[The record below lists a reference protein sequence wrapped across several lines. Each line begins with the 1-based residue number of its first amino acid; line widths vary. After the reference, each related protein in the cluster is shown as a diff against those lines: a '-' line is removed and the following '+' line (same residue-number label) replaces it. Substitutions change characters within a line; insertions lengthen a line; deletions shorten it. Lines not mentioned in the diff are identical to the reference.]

1 MTQTHEIRLAI
12 DASTAEAGAKRFS
25 AAINAVKKAVSD
37 LDRQADGTFS
47 KLANHRPQFDVTP
60 ITRATTEAQR
70 LSTALTG
77 AGSASDRAAQSI
89 QRTALSSAS
98 AIRMAEQ
105 ATQRLA
111 IRMGDIGDT
120 AGLATLT
127 AALARMKGQLVD
139 ATSTLDVR
147 KAKSGFD
154 DVRSSLLQAT
164 VATEHLRGEQAQLE
178 RQMTE
183 TNRAAAQHAG
193 AMDSLRAKYN
203 PLYAA
208 SMQYA
213 AALDEIAM
221 AEREG
226 AISAQLA
233 ATAREQAASRMA
245 GSTAAMDGFTVS
257 TGQARAATQQ
267 MGYQVNDVITMAA
280 MGASPMQVISS
291 QIFQISQAMEMAGGK
306 SQALGSVKTALLG
319 LLNPSTLLVGA
330 VIGITTALVQWG
342 MSALG
347 ASSNTKSFTDALS
360 DANSAVS
367 SMRQATDLLAG
378 STLGSLATGY
388 GRVNAELQVHLEKLQ
403 QIATIEATRA
413 TADAMSAVGGEYMG
427 GWLTTDVD
435 DMRIAFSTTNDAA
448 RNLLG
453 MLNQIK
459 SARTFDEQ
467 FSAVQKMRKEVESVT
482 GGLGSATG
490 GAQAFLVQLLRA
502 EDAGLRLKAA
512 QDGTTSATN
521 NASGAASGLAYTIG
535 TAADEAAR
543 LLSLL
548 NGVPGALSVMGKS
561 VEGQIAS
568 IRAQNRALNLE
579 LSEGLS
585 GAAAN
590 RRVQLETM
598 VSTAGERG
606 QRVNFDQIAAQW
618 TAINELDAAAKETD
632 RLRSAISEK
641 NKPARSGGGGGKGGG
656 GGSRTAELT
665 EEQKAVESLNDTL
678 TERLTSLE
686 EERIVLGLVSSGTFK
701 TTEAAELFAKA
712 MVQGGGAVDSQT
724 AAMISQIDV
733 AAKLNEELQRLSKD
747 SVREW
752 MDSVPGWIE
761 AGKQIEMGAI
771 TSVRDAISEM
781 IKTGTFDI
789 NALGEAILGTI
800 ADVMADKA
808 TKELLTLLGRDK
820 TGPLG
825 WLGGLMGDSF
835 ASKGD
840 TDLAGM
846 MQGGTQAGASIA
858 TSMTQAG
865 AQVAAQIQ
873 AAMTGGGAQAGMSVQ
888 SGLASGSVNVRTAA
902 QTGLAVGANNIRLA
916 ASTGGVTLGRGVLTG
931 AQQGAPILAQGVAMG
946 AAGGG
951 GGGGLLAGVGGWG
964 GLLSMA
970 LGAFSEGGY
979 STSPVGLA
987 SAPLA
992 AFANAPHY
1000 AQGTANTSGIP
1011 AVLHDNEAV
1020 VPLSRGRK
1028 IPVELGDSAG
1038 GGNTVV
1044 QNMSFSFP
1052 NADIESFRRSRKQV
1066 AADMASAGQVAVRQN
1081 R

>member
-1 MTQTHEIRLAI
+1 
-12 DASTAEAGAKRFS
+12 
-25 AAINAVKKAVSD
+25 
-37 LDRQADGTFS
+37 
-47 KLANHRPQFDVTP
+47 
-60 ITRATTEAQR
+60 
-70 LSTALTG
+70 
-77 AGSASDRAAQSI
+77 
-89 QRTALSSAS
+89 
-98 AIRMAEQ
+98 
-105 ATQRLA
+105 
-111 IRMGDIGDT
+111 
-120 AGLATLT
+120 
-127 AALARMKGQLVD
+127 
-139 ATSTLDVR
+139 
-147 KAKSGFD
+147 
-154 DVRSSLLQAT
+154 
-164 VATEHLRGEQAQLE
+164 
-178 RQMTE
+178 
-183 TNRAAAQHAG
+183 
-193 AMDSLRAKYN
+193 
-203 PLYAA
+203 
-208 SMQYA
+208 
-213 AALDEIAM
+213 
-221 AEREG
+221 
-226 AISAQLA
+226 
-233 ATAREQAASRMA
+233 
-245 GSTAAMDGFTVS
+245 
-257 TGQARAATQQ
+257 
-267 MGYQVNDVITMAA
+267 
-280 MGASPMQVISS
+280 
-291 QIFQISQAMEMAGGK
+291 
-306 SQALGSVKTALLG
+306 
-319 LLNPSTLLVGA
+319 
-330 VIGITTALVQWG
+330 
-342 MSALG
+342 
-347 ASSNTKSFTDALS
+347 
-360 DANSAVS
+360 
-367 SMRQATDLLAG
+367 
-378 STLGSLATGY
+378 
-388 GRVNAELQVHLEKLQ
+388 
-403 QIATIEATRA
+403 
-413 TADAMSAVGGEYMG
+413 
-427 GWLTTDVD
+427 
-435 DMRIAFSTTNDAA
+435 
-448 RNLLG
+448 
-453 MLNQIK
+453 
-459 SARTFDEQ
+459 
-467 FSAVQKMRKEVESVT
+467 
-482 GGLGSATG
+482 
-490 GAQAFLVQLLRA
+490 
-502 EDAGLRLKAA
+502 
-512 QDGTTSATN
+512 
-521 NASGAASGLAYTIG
+521 
-535 TAADEAAR
+535 
-543 LLSLL
+543 
-548 NGVPGALSVMGKS
+548 
-561 VEGQIAS
+561 
-568 IRAQNRALNLE
+568 
-579 LSEGLS
+579 
-585 GAAAN
+585 
-590 RRVQLETM
+590 RVQLETM